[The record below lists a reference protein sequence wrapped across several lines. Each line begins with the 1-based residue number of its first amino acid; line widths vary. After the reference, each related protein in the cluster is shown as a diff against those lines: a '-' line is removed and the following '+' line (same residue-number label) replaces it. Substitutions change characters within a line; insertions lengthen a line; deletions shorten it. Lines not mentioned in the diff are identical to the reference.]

1 MTPISD
7 SLEIRGGI
15 MQYNEKVVVN
25 GVAYP
30 RDEGLELS
38 KKLGCEAI
46 DEPIYEVCKILTD
59 KGYELN
65 YSCSG
70 HIDSDRYK
78 SKVDFELSLGFVK
91 DYGFEYPIP
100 CKIEHGVG
108 MHHKDTS
115 IGYSSYFKSTSK
127 DKEKA
132 FMVCAYKRS
141 QWIQMLK
148 EWAIGLEDLN
158 KNDFY
163 ACGNKVGGV
172 RRFTTTEEFV
182 NWWRNFDMNRH
193 VAYEYNF

>member
-1 MTPISD
+1 M
-7 SLEIRGGI
+7 R
-15 MQYNEKVVVN
+15 YNEKVVVN
-25 GVAYP
+25 GVIYP
-30 RDEGLELS
+30 RDEGLKLS

-78 SKVDFELSLGFVK
+78 SRVDFELSLGFVK

-115 IGYSSYFKSTSK
+115 VGYSSYFKSTNK

-148 EWAIGLEDLN
+148 EWAMGLEELN
-158 KNDFY
+158 KGHLCE
-163 ACGNKVGGV
+163 ATCKVAIIDENMV
-172 RRFTTTEEFV
+172 NNNRARILPIVTSEEYM
-182 NWWRNFDMNRH
+182 NWIRNFNQPLFIYD
-193 VAYEYNF
+193 

>member
-1 MTPISD
+1 M
-7 SLEIRGGI
+7 R
-15 MQYNEKVVVN
+15 YNEKVVVN
-25 GVAYP
+25 GVIYP
-30 RDEGLELS
+30 RDEGLKLS
-38 KKLGCEAI
+38 KELGCEAI

-70 HIDSDRYK
+70 HIDSERYK
-78 SKVDFELSLGFVK
+78 SRVDFELSLGFVK
-91 DYGFEYPIP
+91 DYGFDYPIP

-115 IGYSSYFKSTSK
+115 IGYSSYFKSTNK

-148 EWAIGLEDLN
+148 EWAMGLDDLK

-163 ACGNKVGGV
+163 TCGNRVGGV

-182 NWWRNFDMNRH
+182 NWWRNVDMNRP
-193 VAYEYNF
+193 VADEYNF

>member
-1 MTPISD
+1 MAPMNG

-25 GVAYP
+25 GKIYP

-38 KKLGCEAI
+38 KELGCEAI

-70 HIDSDRYK
+70 HIDSERYK

-100 CKIEHGVG
+100 CKVEHGIG

-148 EWAIGLEDLN
+148 EWAMGLEDLN
-158 KNDFY
+158 KGSIR
-163 ACGNKVGGV
+163 GNRV
-172 RRFTTTEEFV
+172 RIQPIVTAEEYF
-182 NWWRNFDMNRH
+182 NWVRNFNQPVFIYD
-193 VAYEYNF
+193 

>member
-1 MTPISD
+1 V
-7 SLEIRGGI
+7 R
-15 MQYNEKVVVN
+15 YNEKVVVN
-25 GVAYP
+25 GVIYP

-38 KKLGCEAI
+38 KELGCEAI

-70 HIDSDRYK
+70 HIDSERYK
-78 SKVDFELSLGFVK
+78 SRVDFELSLGFVK

-100 CKIEHGVG
+100 CKIEHGIG

-115 IGYSSYFKSTSK
+115 IGYSSYFKSTNK

-158 KNDFY
+158 KSSR
-163 ACGNKVGGV
+163 V
-172 RRFTTTEEFV
+172 RIQPIVTAEEYF
-182 NWWRNFDMNRH
+182 NWVREFNSL
-193 VAYEYNF
+193 